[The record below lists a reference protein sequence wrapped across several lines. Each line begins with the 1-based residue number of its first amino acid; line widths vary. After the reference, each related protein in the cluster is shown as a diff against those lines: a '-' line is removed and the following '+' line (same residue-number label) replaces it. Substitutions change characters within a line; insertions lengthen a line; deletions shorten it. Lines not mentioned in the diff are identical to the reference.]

1 MEYIPP
7 SNPTQ
12 AHILCADCGTPIQPN
27 SANLCLSC
35 LRNTVD
41 ITEDI
46 PKQATVNFC
55 RNCDRFLNPPITWVP
70 ARLESRELLAICLK
84 KLKGLSK
91 VRLIN
96 ASFVWTEPHSKRLR
110 VKLTVQK
117 EVLTATILQQTF
129 EIEYVVHYG
138 QCPDCTRLAAKNTWR
153 ALVQVRQ
160 KVPHKRTF
168 LYLEQLILKHN
179 AHRDTISI
187 TERRDGLDFFFSTRN
202 HAIKMTEFLAS
213 VAPVRTTA
221 SSQIIS
227 MDVHTSTTN
236 YKFTYST
243 EIAPICKDDL
253 VCLPIKQAKALG
265 NIGQLVI
272 CQRVTNSLRLLDP
285 ITLQFADL
293 PAEKYFR
300 EPFPSLCA
308 IPELI
313 EFLVLDIEPNG
324 KRSANGKFE
333 EADAQVSPMNAGSF
347 GEADA
352 VYHARTHLGSLL
364 SPGDSV
370 MGYHLRVANFNSP
383 EYDALPASRIPDVIL
398 VKKSYPD
405 SKKRRKN
412 RNWKLKSIAK
422 EVEDNAEETGG
433 GKAKGALG
441 RRGGLDAARVQKDYE
456 LFLRELEE
464 DEELRAGVNLYRD
477 PRVEEDRRKRRE
489 ARARRMAER
498 AASGQGPTPTGQAD
512 RMETE
517 GDNDNGA
524 PEGDDVEVEIDDGF
538 TTDGESEFGDGE
550 DVPRVPIEELID
562 EMDVMDIGEE

>member
-12 AHILCADCGTPIQPN
+12 SHILCADCGTPIQPN

-55 RNCDRFLNPPITWVP
+55 RNCDRYLNPPVTWVP

-84 KLKGLSK
+84 KLKGLNK
-91 VRLIN
+91 VRLVD

-117 EVLTATILQQTF
+117 EVLTSTILQQTF
-129 EIEYVVHYG
+129 EIEYVVQNG

-187 TERRDGLDFFFSTRN
+187 SERRDGLDFFYSQRA

-213 VAPVRTTA
+213 VVPVRTTA
-221 SSQIIS
+221 SSQIIG

-236 YKFTYST
+236 HKFSYSV

-253 VCLPIKQAKALG
+253 VCLPARTAKAMA
-265 NIGQLVI
+265 NINQLVL
-272 CQRVTNSLRLLDP
+272 CQRVNNSLRFLDP
-285 ITLQFADL
+285 TTLQIVDL
-293 PAEKYFR
+293 PADKYFR

-313 EFLVLDIEPNG
+313 EFLVLDIEPTG
-324 KRSANGKFE
+324 LRSANGKFE

-352 VYHARTHLGSLL
+352 VYHTRTHLGSLL
-364 SPGDSV
+364 QPGDSV
-370 MGYHLRVANFNSP
+370 LGYHLRVANFNSP
-383 EYDALPASRIPDVIL
+383 EWDALPPARIPDVIL

-422 EVEDNAEETGG
+422 EVENDAEAEG

-441 RRGGLDAARVQKDYE
+441 RRGGLDAARVEKDYE

-464 DEELRAGVNLYRD
+464 DEEMRAGVNLYRD
-477 PRVEEDRRKRRE
+477 PRIEEDRRRRRE

-498 AASGQGPTPTGQAD
+498 AASGQGPAPAD
-512 RMETE
+512 RMDTE
-517 GDNDNGA
+517 DAWANGGGVGEDDGDATDIG
-524 PEGDDVEVEIDDGF
+524 IDDGF
-538 TTDGESEFGDGE
+538 TTDGESEFGEGE
-550 DVPRVPIEELID
+550 DVPQVPIDELID
-562 EMDVMDIGEE
+562 EMDEMDIAE